1 MSFVQAYRM
10 AIKSILGNKVRSFL
24 TMLGVIIG
32 VCAVIAAVAFAQ
44 GTTES
49 ITQQIESMGTNLV
62 QISIN
67 GRNSNRN
74 VAYSDLQ
81 SFAEQN
87 TDTIE
92 AIAPV
97 VNGSVTVKYGSSTKT
112 VSLVGTTPD
121 YELIKS
127 RHVQNGRFLLSI
139 DVDYMQKVAL
149 IGSAIVKDVFGGA
162 NPLGKTIKINGQ
174 EYSVVGVLEEI
185 ASGGTGTDDDS
196 VIIPSTVAQRLLKSG
211 NVRSFMVQAASPK
224 KVESAIEKL
233 NTFLLGIYNNSNAFS
248 VFNQSAALTTLNDIT
263 GTMMVILGGIAVVSL
278 MVGGIGIMNIML
290 VSVSERTKEIGIRK
304 AIGAKRK
311 NILVQFL
318 IEALMVTGIGG
329 IVGIILGLTIIKFI
343 VSRYVPP
350 VYSPPWIAVSFGI
363 SLIVG
368 VVFGMFPAYKASR
381 MNPIEALRF
390 E

>member
-10 AIKSILGNKVRSFL
+10 AIKSILSNKVRSFL

-49 ITQQIESMGTNLV
+49 ITQRIESMGTNLV

-67 GRNSNRN
+67 GRNSNRT
-74 VAYSDLQ
+74 VSYSDFQ
-81 SFAEQN
+81 NFAEQN

-97 VNGSVTVKYGSSTKT
+97 VNGNVTVKYGSSTKT
-112 VSLVGTTPD
+112 VSLVGTTPE

-127 RHVQNGRFLLSI
+127 RHVQSGRFLLSI

-149 IGSAIVKDVFGGA
+149 IGSAIVKDVFGGS
-162 NPLGKTIKINGQ
+162 NPLGKTIKLNGQ

-196 VIIPSTVAQRLLKSG
+196 VIIPSSVAQRLLKSG

-224 KVESAIEKL
+224 KVDSAIEKL

-248 VFNQSAALTTLNDIT
+248 VFNQSAALTTLNSIT

-278 MVGGIGIMNIML
+278 VVGGIGIMNIML

-311 NILVQFL
+311 NILIQFL

-329 IVGIILGLTIIKFI
+329 IVGIILGLAIIKFI
-343 VSRYVPP
+343 VSRYVPA

>member
-10 AIKSILGNKVRSFL
+10 AIKSIMGNKIRSFL

-49 ITQQIESMGTNLV
+49 ITQRIESMGTNLV

-162 NPLGKTIKINGQ
+162 NPLGKTIKLNGQ
-174 EYSVVGVLEEI
+174 EYSIVGVLEEI

-196 VIIPSTVAQRLLKSG
+196 VIIPSTVA
-211 NVRSFMVQAASPK
+211 
-224 KVESAIEKL
+224 
-233 NTFLLGIYNNSNAFS
+233 
-248 VFNQSAALTTLNDIT
+248 
-263 GTMMVILGGIAVVSL
+263 AV
-278 MVGGIGIMNIML
+278 
-290 VSVSERTKEIGIRK
+290 
-304 AIGAKRK
+304 
-311 NILVQFL
+311 
-318 IEALMVTGIGG
+318 
-329 IVGIILGLTIIKFI
+329 
-343 VSRYVPP
+343 
-350 VYSPPWIAVSFGI
+350 
-363 SLIVG
+363 
-368 VVFGMFPAYKASR
+368 
-381 MNPIEALRF
+381 
-390 E
+390 

>member
-10 AIKSILGNKVRSFL
+10 AIKSIMGNKVRSFL

-49 ITQQIESMGTNLV
+49 ITQRIESMGTNLV

-81 SFAEQN
+81 SFAQQN

-127 RHVQNGRFLLSI
+127 RHVQSGRFLLSI
-139 DVDYMQKVAL
+139 DIDYMQKVAL
-149 IGSAIVKDVFGGA
+149 IGSAIVKDVFGGV
-162 NPLGKTIKINGQ
+162 NPLGKTIKLNGQ

-224 KVESAIEKL
+224 KVDSAIEKL

-278 MVGGIGIMNIML
+278 VVGGIGIMNIML

-329 IVGIILGLTIIKFI
+329 IVGIILGLTIIRFI

>member
-10 AIKSILGNKVRSFL
+10 AIKSIMGNKIRSFL

-49 ITQQIESMGTNLV
+49 ITQRIESMGTNLV

-97 VNGSVTVKYGSSTKT
+97 VTGSVTVKYGSSTKT

-162 NPLGKTIKINGQ
+162 NPLGKTIKLNGQ
-174 EYSVVGVLEEI
+174 EYSIVGVLEEI

-211 NVRSFMVQAASPK
+211 NVRSFMVQAASPQ
-224 KVESAIEKL
+224 KVDSAIEKL

-278 MVGGIGIMNIML
+278 VVGGIGIMNIML

-329 IVGIILGLTIIKFI
+329 IVGIILGITIIKFI

>member
-10 AIKSILGNKVRSFL
+10 AIKSIMGNKIRSFL

-49 ITQQIESMGTNLV
+49 ITQRIESMGTNLV

-74 VAYSDLQ
+74 VTYSDLQ

-162 NPLGKTIKINGQ
+162 NPLGKTIKLNGQ
-174 EYSVVGVLEEI
+174 EYSIVGVLEEI

-211 NVRSFMVQAASPK
+211 NVRSFMVQAASPQ
-224 KVESAIEKL
+224 KVDSAIEKL

-278 MVGGIGIMNIML
+278 VVGGIGIMNIML

-329 IVGIILGLTIIKFI
+329 IVGIILGITIIKFI